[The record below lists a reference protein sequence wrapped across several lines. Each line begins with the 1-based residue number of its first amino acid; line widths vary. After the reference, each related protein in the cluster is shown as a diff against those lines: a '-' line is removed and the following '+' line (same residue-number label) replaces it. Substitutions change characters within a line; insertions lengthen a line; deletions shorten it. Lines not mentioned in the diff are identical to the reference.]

1 MRELLESLEEGRDR
15 SNAESLDASR
25 SALNMVKRAVAAVE
39 AAKRMA
45 FSPKSKKMLE
55 RALDDLGTAE
65 DYVGADV
72 RGLENRV
79 KRGA

>member
-25 SALNMVKRAVAAVE
+25 SALNMVKRAVAAAE

-45 FSPKSKKMLE
+45 FSPKSKKLLE
-55 RALDDLGTAE
+55 RALTTSTQPRTQWQPTCAVLRTA
-65 DYVGADV
+65 
-72 RGLENRV
+72 
-79 KRGA
+79 